1 MKIKPSS
8 ERVVLCSLLIFLLAG
23 GGGCQSER
31 VDKGPEIVLKI
42 PVTLFRNKE
51 LWEEFLSRAT
61 HLELIITSREGKVWR
76 RAYPAQDW
84 SNLKIPES
92 AFAVAEGGPYRF
104 EVNLWDRK
112 KNGYLRETP
121 ALSGSREIRDE
132 EWGKVIQSLVIR
144 LSLFVSLDEYQKT

>member
-1 MKIKPSS
+1 
-8 ERVVLCSLLIFLLAG
+8 
-23 GGGCQSER
+23 
-31 VDKGPEIVLKI
+31 
-42 PVTLFRNKE
+42 
-51 LWEEFLSRAT
+51 
-61 HLELIITSREGKVWR
+61 
-76 RAYPAQDW
+76 
-84 SNLKIPES
+84 
-92 AFAVAEGGPYRF
+92 VAEGGPYRF